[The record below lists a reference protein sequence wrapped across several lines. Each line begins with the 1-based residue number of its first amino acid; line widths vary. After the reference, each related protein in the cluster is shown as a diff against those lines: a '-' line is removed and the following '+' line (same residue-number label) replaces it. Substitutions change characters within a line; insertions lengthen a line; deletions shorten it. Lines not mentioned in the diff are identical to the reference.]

1 MSGTAIHDLDRTRG
15 LQAAALC
22 LNYPDAAVL
31 EHLPLLEATAAAL
44 PPVAGAPLVRF
55 VQHLRASQPGQL
67 TRDYVDTFDLRRRCC
82 LYLTYYTH
90 GDTRKRGM
98 ALLEFTHAYRTA
110 GVTLVGG
117 ELPDHLGLVCEVAAR
132 VPDIGLDLLRVNR
145 AGIEMLRTALDEAGS
160 AYVEV
165 LDTIR
170 AVLPDPAPHDLQR
183 ALDLARSGPPAEEVG
198 LEPFAPPEYM
208 GGQR

>member
-1 MSGTAIHDLDRTRG
+1 MSAELARTRA
-15 LQAAALC
+15 LQASALC
-22 LNYPDAAVL
+22 LDYPDEPFLA
-31 EHLPLLEATAAAL
+31 HIPLLAATAAEL
-44 PPVAGAPLVRF
+44 PPTAGAALSRF
-55 VQHLRASQPGQL
+55 VDHIHRTDGGQL
-67 TRDYVDTFDLRRRCC
+67 MRDYVETFDLRRRCC

-110 GVTLVGG
+110 GISLVGG

-132 VPDIGLDLLRVNR
+132 APETGLALLRDNR
-145 AGIEMLRTALDEAGS
+145 AGVELLRTALADAGS
-160 AYVEV
+160 AYVDV

-170 AVLPDPAPHDLQR
+170 AVLPDPAPQDLQR

-208 GGQR
+208 GARR

>member
-1 MSGTAIHDLDRTRG
+1 MSGTDITGLDRARA

-22 LNYPDAAVL
+22 LDYPDEALLA
-31 EHLPLLEATAAAL
+31 HLPLLDTAAAAL
-44 PPVAGAPLVRF
+44 ASAAGGPLHRF
-55 VQHLRASQPGQL
+55 VQHLSATDAGKL

-110 GVTLVGG
+110 GIRLAGG
-117 ELPDHLGLVCEVAAR
+117 ELPDHLGVVCEVAAR
-132 VPDIGLDLLRVNR
+132 APHTGLPLLRAHR
-145 AGIEMLRTALDEAGS
+145 AGVELLRSALLDAGS
-160 AYVEV
+160 PYTDVI
-165 LDTIR
+165 DTIR

-208 GGQR
+208 GARR